1 MISLDKIIEASGLH
15 PYKIKNVYLFGS
27 QCYGVNTDFSDYDI
41 LIIANTPYEEKEIV
55 VDNLNIHILTL
66 DRFLEGLRQFNIR
79 NIECLFSPCIFQE
92 KIEIPFKIKE
102 DSLRH
107 SISHTV
113 SNSYVK
119 AKKKI
124 QQGDTYIGLKSLYH
138 SMRIAMFGIQLMEN
152 NKIIDWG
159 EANYIW
165 KDLFSKNWTWEELHE
180 KYKPLRNN
188 LMSKFRGMTHK

>member
-1 MISLDKIIEASGLH
+1 MLQLEEIIEKSGIH
-15 PYKIKNVYLFGS
+15 SFKIKNVYLFGS
-27 QCYGVNTDFSDYDI
+27 RVYSNNSETSDYDI

-79 NIECLFSPCIFQE
+79 NIECLFSPYIFKE
-92 KIEIPFKIKE
+92 EIIIPFKIKE

-124 QQGDTYIGLKSLYH
+124 EQGDYYIGIKSLYH
-138 SMRIAMFGIQLMEN
+138 SLRIAMFGIQLIEN
-152 NKIIDWG
+152 GKIIDWG

-165 KDLFSKNWTWEELHE
+165 KELFSKNWTWDELHE
-180 KYKPLRNN
+180 KYKPLRNT
-188 LMSKFRGMTHK
+188 LMTKFRNLTYK